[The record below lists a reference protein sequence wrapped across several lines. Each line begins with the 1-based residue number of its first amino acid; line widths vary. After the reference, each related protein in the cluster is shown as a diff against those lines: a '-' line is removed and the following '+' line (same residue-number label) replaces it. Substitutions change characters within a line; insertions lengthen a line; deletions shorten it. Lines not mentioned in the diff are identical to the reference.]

1 MGVGSETER
10 AQRGI
15 LMRMLKVQ
23 KTCGVIAAGF
33 LAGAVICGGALQAT
47 RSHAV
52 EMLRVGGTGASTGMS
67 RIIGSVYSR
76 RVGVAGIEVV
86 EGLGSG
92 GGIKAVTAGA
102 VDISFSSRPL
112 TEKEQRKGIVASPIL
127 RTPFV
132 AVTSHPDARDLRAA
146 DFSNYYGWAEAKWAD
161 GTPVKIIL
169 RPKSESDTKLMEKF
183 FPGMA
188 EAIEAAR
195 ARGEVPVAQTDQDNV
210 TMAEVTRGSLTSGTM
225 LQMLAENRPVRIMS
239 FDGVA
244 PTVEAMVSGEY
255 PYSKTLYIV
264 HAESPS
270 PAVADFAAFLR
281 SPAGIAELAKIG
293 AAPAR

>member
-1 MGVGSETER
+1 MRILKLTESGS
-10 AQRGI
+10 
-15 LMRMLKVQ
+15 LV
-23 KTCGVIAAGF
+23 AAGF
-33 LAGAVICGGALQAT
+33 MAGVLILGGAIQAT
-47 RSHAV
+47 QSIAV
-52 EMLRVGGTGASTGMS
+52 EMLRIGGTGASTGMS
-67 RIIGSVYSR
+67 RVVGAVYSQR
-76 RVGVAGIEVV
+76 SGTVGIEVV

-92 GGIKAVTAGA
+92 GGIKAVIAGA

-112 TEKEQRKGIVASPIL
+112 KEKEQDKGVIASPIL

-132 AVTSHPDARDLRAA
+132 AVTSHSDARDLRGAE
-146 DFSNYYGWAEAKWAD
+146 FSDYYGRANAKWAD

-169 RPKSESDTKLMEKF
+169 RPKSESDTKLMAGF

-195 ARGEVPVAQTDQDNV
+195 KRGETPVAQTDQDNAA
-210 TMAEVTRGSLTSGTM
+210 MAEATPGALTSGTM
-225 LQMLAENRPVRIMS
+225 LQMLAENRQLRIMS

-244 PTVEAMVSGEY
+244 PSVETMMSGSY

-264 HAESPS
+264 HAQNSS

-293 AAPAR
+293 AAPVQ